1 MVQDSKIARLRQTV
15 NIEVRLSGSLQ
26 AQKLSDMLLNIVE
39 GTLLK
44 ENNQVKLSKML
55 GKIFSKTEEL
65 IRSM

>member
-15 NIEVRLSGSLQ
+15 NIEVRLSGSLH
-26 AQKLSDMLLNIVE
+26 AQKLSNMLLNIVE